1 MPLPAGRPAPGPSA
15 PAKVPTVPQL
25 AGKAGPSGKGK
36 GLADAHG
43 DAFFAAGHDLN
54 DVELS
59 LPDPNKHK
67 PTKEEYQNL
76 IQEFSVMFRLDKRS
90 KRQKVLIGVV
100 LAALLVAAI
109 SFGVVLTIQ
118 GNAKRQLIRDSKEI
132 LAAFDLGYRTAVVPS
147 APPEAAVAAQPGQ
160 PASAAKAESPKE
172 ISQIADKIANMVA
185 KKKKPKAAAVAVNT
199 GHATGAGLSEA
210 EAAAAAKK
218 LQEAEADK
226 ARRQAEALARANE
239 LFGGRVEKAVGSVAL
254 GVQAIED
261 GEVRKL
267 CKEKAGQIASCAEK
281 AGANPSALKI
291 SITAMGGVGTV
302 VAIADGKANDELGSC
317 IRQKMSGV
325 AFGRQP
331 APKTVECKVN

>member
-1 MPLPAGRPAPGPSA
+1 M
-15 PAKVPTVPQL
+15 PQL
-25 AGKAGPSGKGK
+25 TGKSLPSGGKAKGV
-36 GLADAHG
+36 ADAHG

-76 IQEFSVMFRLDKRS
+76 IQEFSVMFRLDKRT

-100 LAALLVAAI
+100 LATLVVGAI

-147 APPEAAVAAQPGQ
+147 APQEASAAPQPGQ
-160 PASAAKAESPKE
+160 PAAAAKAEAPQE
-172 ISQIADKIANMVA
+172 VSQIADKIANMVA
-185 KKKKPKAAAVAVNT
+185 KKKRPKAVAVAANT
-199 GHATGAGLSEA
+199 GHGSGAGLSEA

-218 LQEAEADK
+218 LQEAEAEK

-239 LFGGRVEKAVGSVAL
+239 LFGGKKEAAVGSVAL
-254 GVQAIED
+254 GVQAVED
-261 GEVRKL
+261 SEVRKL
-267 CKEKAGQIASCAEK
+267 CKEKSGQIASCAEK

-291 SITAMGGVGTV
+291 SITAMGGVGSV
-302 VAIADGKANDELGSC
+302 VAFADGKANDDLGSC
-317 IRQKMSGV
+317 IRQKFSGV